1 MSTGLQQ
8 HATMAIEKLTMR
20 IGAVVHGVSLSG
32 DLEPTIVQQLRDA
45 LHRHKV
51 LFFREQFHLD
61 DAQQEAF
68 GGLFGDTS
76 SHPLVKAPKG
86 TKSVFE
92 LDSSD
97 GLRVNGWHT
106 DLTYQDRISYASVLR
121 AIELPSNGG
130 DTLWANTATA
140 YQGLPQTLKNLVDH
154 AWARH
159 STDEAGMPEKLDGV
173 YARNPGIG
181 SEAMH
186 PLVHLLPDTNER
198 AILMGFFFRQIADMG
213 YADSMRVYEMVQA
226 HVTRP
231 ENVVRWRWA
240 PGDVAMWYNFATQHY
255 AVADYTERRVMHRV
269 SIDGQKPV
277 PLNPLSQ

>member
-1 MSTGLQQ
+1 MSTDLLQSV
-8 HATMAIEKLTMR
+8 AFRVEPLTAR
-20 IGAVVHGVSLSG
+20 IGAIVHGIQLSG
-32 DLEPTIVQQLRDA
+32 QFDPATVQELRDA
-45 LHRHKV
+45 LHTHKV
-51 LFFREQFHLD
+51 LFFRDQFQLTD
-61 DAQQEAF
+61 QEQEAF
-68 GGLFGDTS
+68 AGLFGETHC
-76 SHPLVKAPKG
+76 HPLVKPPEG

-92 LDSSD
+92 LDSNN

-106 DLTYQDRISYASVLR
+106 DLTYQDEISYASVLR
-121 AIELPSNGG
+121 AIELPSVGG

-140 YQGLPQTLKNLVDH
+140 YQGLPEALKNLVDN

-181 SEAMH
+181 SEAIH
-186 PLVHLLPDTNER
+186 PVVHLVPGTGER
-198 AILMGFFFRQIADMG
+198 AILMGFFFRQIAGMS
-213 YADSMRVYEMVQA
+213 YADSIRVYEMVQA

-240 PGDVAMWYNFATQHY
+240 PGDVAMWYNHATQHY

-277 PLNPLSQ
+277 PLNP